1 MELEKNKIYTAV
13 CTAFGSEGEG
23 VVKIDGFTV
32 FVDGMLPGEKAEIL
46 IIKLKKNYGFVS

>member
-32 FVDGMLPGEKAEIL
+32 FVDGMLPGEKAE
-46 IIKLKKNYGFVS
+46 F